1 MNKRNV
7 YTSSG
12 SSWSWT
18 RSGTVWDDGRN
29 DWSESGSKSSWK
41 DGKYLP
47 GESESKKGGFDPK
60 KTGAQVNDVPSFGEA
75 PR

>member
-1 MNKRNV
+1 MTKRDV

-18 RSGTVWDDGRN
+18 RSGTVWDDGGN
-29 DWSESGSKSSWK
+29 SWSESWSKSSWK
-41 DGKYLP
+41 DGEYLP
-47 GESESKKGGFDPK
+47 GEYEVTGGHLTRK
-60 KTGAQVNDVPSFGEA
+60 SLG